1 MIMIIIFQ
9 PARGGLT
16 KGGEGHY
23 FNEYD
28 KKISS
33 SFNIS
38 SKTLTFYI
46 MFYCVTINLPNLY
59 CDS

>member
-1 MIMIIIFQ
+1 MIIIFQ

-28 KKISS
+28 KK
-33 SFNIS
+33 
-38 SKTLTFYI
+38 
-46 MFYCVTINLPNLY
+46 NLLKFQY
-59 CDS
+59 KLLKLSLSTSCFTVSQ